1 MSSAP
6 SYSHLQSPS
15 GQLGK
20 RTHKHRRSGAISGN
34 FDAVGLG
41 LFSPPPPISHAA
53 RHSPHSLNP
62 IPQAAAAG
70 NHQHLLLSLTMLNS
84 KSDSDVLDWHYN
96 FCNEEDFS
104 NKPTD
109 ADFEFPSKSPN
120 SPILPFCSPKV
131 VISQRRA
138 SGSSLMLNS
147 PIRLRNKKSA
157 SSMNATPRLYLTDET
172 ILDEHNIPDALIDLD
187 EILNPNNAL
196 MGDRTESLIGAE
208 PRSFHDT
215 LDEAGLLPHSRSHA
229 QQPYSFSP
237 YSSPAYFKQ
246 SIREPADRAI
256 VEECDIE
263 ETSLDISAEQN
274 CSLPSISIAS
284 ENLPLLSAPALLS
297 GPVTAS
303 TASELYELS
312 VNSSNTSLPSIEIS
326 SSQRNASATLLEKS
340 VSNSSRDS
348 AFSGLVFV
356 RSNSIKRGS
365 GAKASRYQT
374 FYDQSLKISYAL
386 KNSSAE
392 NVNTNSSGTMSHSQS
407 AYESLLQPNSGHS
420 CNVHSQ
426 HEGLGHCSSMPC
438 LRVPAAG
445 NMRALSNLAA
455 GSNLDT
461 TRARDPYKPGVHVV
475 HNQCGISAR
484 LQDLRNTFANVLQVE
499 GSYRMS
505 SKLSSSVETVSPVD
519 CLKAKDFE
527 GKKSLSAESFSKV
540 TFDDHLQSPPSVYS
554 GAESTVSTPA
564 DHGTDHSSLV
574 SQPEVMSSFNKLDR
588 GISRSVT
595 PVLEGTTGTKSNIAL
610 STPKSK
616 IVKGKSSGILN
627 NDLQTGYDA
636 STSSLQRYISPRTE
650 SPSQTLVLQATKIP
664 PFSPT
669 KRSLKPSKS
678 LDKLREPKDTDKNKN
693 GFNEKKSKEHKRTG
707 SGHRLL
713 SYWFRKCA

>member
-6 SYSHLQSPS
+6 SYSHLPSPS
-15 GQLGK
+15 AQLGK

-41 LFSPPPPISHAA
+41 LFSPPPPITHAA

-62 IPQAAAAG
+62 IPQVTTSG
-70 NHQHLLLSLTMLNS
+70 NHQHLLLSLAMLNS

-104 NKPTD
+104 NKPTNT
-109 ADFEFPSKSPN
+109 DFEFPSKSPN
-120 SPILPFCSPKV
+120 SPALPFCSPKV
-131 VISQRRA
+131 VVSQRRA
-138 SGSSLMLNS
+138 SAGSLTLNS
-147 PIRLRNKKSA
+147 PIRLRNRKSV

-172 ILDEHNIPDALIDLD
+172 VLDEDNIPDALIDLD
-187 EILNPNNAL
+187 EILNPNNVL
-196 MGDRTESLIGAE
+196 MGDRRESLMGAE

-246 SIREPADRAI
+246 TIREPADRAI

-263 ETSLDISAEQN
+263 ETSLDVSSKHN
-274 CSLPSISIAS
+274 HSLPSNSLGLEA
-284 ENLPLLSAPALLS
+284 LPLLSAPALLS
-297 GPVTAS
+297 GPITAS

-326 SSQRNASATLLEKS
+326 SQRSASAVHLEKS

-348 AFSGLVFV
+348 ALSGLVFV

-392 NVNTNSSGTMSHSQS
+392 NVNSHNSGNMTHSHSTHEAQ
-407 AYESLLQPNSGHS
+407 LQTPNSGLP

-426 HEGLGHCSSMPC
+426 QESLGHCSSMPC

-445 NMRALSNLAA
+445 NTRPLGNLAA
-455 GSNLDT
+455 GANLDT
-461 TRARDPYKPGVHVV
+461 TRARDHFKPGLQVLYS
-475 HNQCGISAR
+475 QYGIPAR
-484 LQDLRNTFANVLQVE
+484 MQDSRNSFANALQME
-499 GSYRMS
+499 GSYRMN
-505 SKLSSSVETVSPVD
+505 SKLALSFETASPAGS
-519 CLKAKDFE
+519 LKAKNVDD
-527 GKKSLSAESFSKV
+527 KKSLSHLSADNFSKV
-540 TFDDHLQSPPSVYS
+540 SFDDHLQSPPSVYS

-574 SQPEVMSSFNKLDR
+574 SQPEAISGANKLDR

-595 PVLEGTTGTKSNIAL
+595 PVTEKTLLTEGKI
-610 STPKSK
+610 STPQSRTPKEQP
-616 IVKGKSSGILN
+616 IGILN
-627 NDLQTGYDA
+627 KSLAGHSTL
-636 STSSLQRYISPRTE
+636 TSSPQHHLISRGE
-650 SPSQTLVLQATKIP
+650 SPSQSLVLQATKIP
-664 PFSPT
+664 PFSSPT
-669 KRSLKPSKS
+669 KRSLRSSKS
-678 LDKLREPKDTDKNKN
+678 LSKLKDSDKTK
-693 GFNEKKSKEHKRTG
+693 FSSSEKKGREHKRTG